1 MITFI
6 VDKFYYLFLGLIV
19 LSLVQRHRGKGNT
32 KRTATV
38 FQAILVFII
47 YIGAMVIQEEGFENK
62 WISIPLAVVAL
73 ALYLFRPR
81 ILPYKLNCRNCGTR
95 LTASQIF
102 MHDSNLCAACDPDEQ
117 TAEDEPEDQNEEAAP
132 DESVASEDE
141 TALPG
146 GREESETEEDK
157 KED

>member
-6 VDKFYYLFLGLIV
+6 VDKFYYLFLGLII
-19 LSLVQRHRGKGNT
+19 LSLVQRHRGRGNT

-47 YIGAMVIQEEGFENK
+47 YIGAMVIQEEGLEKK
-62 WISIPLAVVAL
+62 WIAIPFAVVAL

-81 ILPYKLNCRNCGTR
+81 ILPYKLHCRNCGTR

-102 MHDSNLCAACDPDEQ
+102 MHDSNLCAACDPDDQPAEDVQ
-117 TAEDEPEDQNEEAAP
+117 GEEADQAGEEEARTAVEETSLPAGQDEPE
-132 DESVASEDE
+132 
-141 TALPG
+141 
-146 GREESETEEDK
+146 TEEK
-157 KED
+157 KEE